1 MPTLGG
7 LVAAARATPVAAS
20 AWPSQPVRLICP
32 FAAGGPTDV
41 AARLVADGLTNVL
54 PQRVL
59 VENRTGSGVVV
70 GTETVAK
77 APRDGYTILYST
89 IAHAVLRPLF
99 SSLSFDPVAD
109 FRPVA
114 LVGTVPMLLMVNKD
128 VPARN
133 LQELIALF
141 RDKPGRYDYGSSG
154 AGGAVHLA
162 TELFLRQAGD
172 LKVNHIPYR
181 GSAPAMP
188 DLLNG
193 NLTMFLN
200 VASDGI
206 ASVQSGATRA
216 LAVSSAQR
224 LPQLP
229 DVPTFAEAGLPG
241 YEAYTAHAFRAG
253 RHPGGGRERAEPGGE
268 QGGAHAQCPTALH
281 RAFGPAAL
289 RQHARQCRGPAP
301 VGDGEMGAAG
311 PGERHHGELRSAS
324 ALSCEGEPWAPGRP
338 GRTARMPLAGRAKPM
353 WLVLR
358 AAARPRSGI
367 ALRAPAPDR
376 RDMLDEGLAS
386 SPVMPPGRG
395 QGWMP
400 PGSAARS
407 CIRSVLGR
415 KSGLVQKARQGGQAA
430 PSPTDR
436 TMNTS
441 LLFIADIGL
450 EPPPRFVRA
459 TKAAQVECTVEQ
471 IRREKRAP
479 AG

>member
-241 YEAYTAHAFRAG
+241 YEAYTWH
-253 RHPGGGRERAEPGGE
+253 
-268 QGGAHAQCPTALH
+268 
-281 RAFGPAAL
+281 
-289 RQHARQCRGPAP
+289 
-301 VGDGEMGAAG
+301 
-311 PGERHHGELRSAS
+311 
-324 ALSCEGEPWAPGRP
+324 
-338 GRTARMPLAGRAKPM
+338 
-353 WLVLR
+353 
-358 AAARPRSGI
+358 
-367 ALRAPAPDR
+367 
-376 RDMLDEGLAS
+376 ML
-386 SPVMPPGRG
+386 
-395 QGWMP
+395 
-400 PGSAARS
+400 
-407 CIRSVLGR
+407 
-415 KSGLVQKARQGGQAA
+415 
-430 PSPTDR
+430 
-436 TMNTS
+436 
-441 LLFIADIGL
+441 F
-450 EPPPRFVRA
+450 
-459 TKAAQVECTVEQ
+459 
-471 IRREKRAP
+471 AP
-479 AG
+479 AGTPEEVVNALNQAVNKVVRMPNVQQRFTELSVQPRSDSTPASAAAWLRSEMAKWEPLVRESGITAN

>member
-1 MPTLGG
+1 M
-7 LVAAARATPVAAS
+7 
-20 AWPSQPVRLICP
+20 RLICP

-241 YEAYTAHAFRAG
+241 YEAYTWH
-253 RHPGGGRERAEPGGE
+253 
-268 QGGAHAQCPTALH
+268 
-281 RAFGPAAL
+281 
-289 RQHARQCRGPAP
+289 
-301 VGDGEMGAAG
+301 
-311 PGERHHGELRSAS
+311 
-324 ALSCEGEPWAPGRP
+324 
-338 GRTARMPLAGRAKPM
+338 
-353 WLVLR
+353 
-358 AAARPRSGI
+358 
-367 ALRAPAPDR
+367 
-376 RDMLDEGLAS
+376 ML
-386 SPVMPPGRG
+386 
-395 QGWMP
+395 
-400 PGSAARS
+400 
-407 CIRSVLGR
+407 
-415 KSGLVQKARQGGQAA
+415 
-430 PSPTDR
+430 
-436 TMNTS
+436 
-441 LLFIADIGL
+441 F
-450 EPPPRFVRA
+450 
-459 TKAAQVECTVEQ
+459 
-471 IRREKRAP
+471 AP
-479 AG
+479 AGTPEEVVNALNQAVNKVVRMPNVQQRFTELSVQPRSDSTPASAAAWLRSEMAKWEPLVRESGITAN

>member
-1 MPTLGG
+1 MPGIHRRLLLPTLGG

-241 YEAYTAHAFRAG
+241 YEAYTWH
-253 RHPGGGRERAEPGGE
+253 
-268 QGGAHAQCPTALH
+268 
-281 RAFGPAAL
+281 
-289 RQHARQCRGPAP
+289 
-301 VGDGEMGAAG
+301 
-311 PGERHHGELRSAS
+311 
-324 ALSCEGEPWAPGRP
+324 
-338 GRTARMPLAGRAKPM
+338 
-353 WLVLR
+353 
-358 AAARPRSGI
+358 
-367 ALRAPAPDR
+367 
-376 RDMLDEGLAS
+376 ML
-386 SPVMPPGRG
+386 
-395 QGWMP
+395 
-400 PGSAARS
+400 
-407 CIRSVLGR
+407 
-415 KSGLVQKARQGGQAA
+415 
-430 PSPTDR
+430 
-436 TMNTS
+436 
-441 LLFIADIGL
+441 F
-450 EPPPRFVRA
+450 
-459 TKAAQVECTVEQ
+459 
-471 IRREKRAP
+471 AP
-479 AG
+479 AGTPEEVVNALNQAVNKVVRMPNVQQRFTELSVQPRSDSTPASAAAWLRSEMAKWEPLVRESGITAN